1 MSDLNFS
8 LVFVSVYDTFH
19 PRLTALCL
27 PLPFGLQLW
36 VVSLPLL
43 LESSPRLLFI
53 VATTVCLWLGLI
65 YFKLL
70 CSNNVRRPEV
80 RKTRKKVNGKLLNI
94 VTELQIVVQKENK
107 FWGFYSLLC
116 VWMLPAFF
124 VCTHAQVQA
133 MSRCFTCSKKVF
145 CACRH
150 KLSLSH
156 THTHLCAPH
165 SCLFARV

>member
-94 VTELQIVVQKENK
+94 VPELQIVVQKENK

-116 VWMLPAFF
+116 VACFFCVHTRTGAGDVPLFHLQQESILCVQTQTLP
-124 VCTHAQVQA
+124 VTHSHSSLCT
-133 MSRCFTCSKKVF
+133 T
-145 CACRH
+145 
-150 KLSLSH
+150 
-156 THTHLCAPH
+156 
-165 SCLFARV
+165 